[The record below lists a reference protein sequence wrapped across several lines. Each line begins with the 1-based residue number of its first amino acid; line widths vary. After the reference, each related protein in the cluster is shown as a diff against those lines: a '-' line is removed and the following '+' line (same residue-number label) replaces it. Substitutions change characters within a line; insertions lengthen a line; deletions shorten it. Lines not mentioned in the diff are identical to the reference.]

1 MDPSPTLP
9 VEQSR
14 RRLSY
19 LFLATGCILLVVAYL
34 VGISDNPP
42 GFASMF
48 LGAFTVVL
56 GIIYLFGKPGGRK
69 PGQDLLYWAPR
80 VLCITFAVVMSMFA
94 LDVFEEGQSF
104 WRTALDWLIHLIPN
118 FLILL
123 VLAVSW
129 RREWIGGFLFMVLAV
144 LYVVWGWNKPFGNW
158 TNFLLM
164 AGPLVLAGVL
174 FLLNWYYRG
183 PLRGSSTERTTPRW
197 LLPGVIA
204 LGFVIIPVLYF
215 AFLPRTESVTFRID
229 APAAQHVF
237 VAGSF
242 NGWNP
247 RQYPLSKQPQGQ
259 WQTAIS
265 VPVGRHEYKFI
276 VDSEWVHDMNN
287 PNKVQLEP
295 PMHGYNSVINVGSQE
310 SLSSNR

>member
-1 MDPSPTLP
+1 MDTNQAPQD
-9 VEQSR
+9 EQSR
-14 RRLSY
+14 RKFSY
-19 LFLATGCILLVVAYL
+19 AFLAIGCILLVVASL
-34 VGISDNPP
+34 VGTSDNPP

-48 LGAFTVVL
+48 LGAFALIL
-56 GIIYLFGKPGGRK
+56 GIVYRFGKSGGRK

-80 VLCITFAVVMSMFA
+80 VLCITFAVVMSVFA

-104 WRTALDWLIHLIPN
+104 WRTGLDWLMHLIPN

-129 RREWIGGFLFMVLAV
+129 RREWIGGYLFIVLAG
-144 LYVVWGWNKPFGNW
+144 LYVVWAWNKPFGSW
-158 TNFLLM
+158 STFLLM
-164 AGPLVLAGVL
+164 AGPLVLTGAL

-183 PLRGSSTERTTPRW
+183 ALRGSSTERITPRW
-197 LLPGVIA
+197 LLPGIVA
-204 LGFVIIPVLYF
+204 LGFVVFPVLYF

-229 APAAQHVF
+229 APTAQHVF

-259 WQTAIS
+259 WQTTIS
-265 VPVGRHEYKFI
+265 LPLGRHEYKFI
-276 VDSEWVHDMNN
+276 VDTEWVHDVNN
-287 PNKVQLEP
+287 PNKVELQP
-295 PMHGYNSVINVGSQE
+295 PWHGYNSFIVVGSQD
-310 SLSSNR
+310 SLSFKR